1 MTAMTPRFHA
11 SVVRTVRESQYQVTD
26 GDLGEL
32 IKTKA
37 KAGAVDSAVGDT
49 YFGVLVARSI
59 KGCAGSDQQDKQLA
73 AVDEAHKGML
83 TVVHEALNT
92 KTMDRAEKQ
101 SATGF
106 ARSAASVLRRWIKAG
121 GDLMNVSLDGDIK
134 KSQFEAQC
142 REAEKEE
149 AEAKGENTPEGKVSK
164 RLASLLTALGQLDA
178 IQREAYIKHCV
189 SAIESMR

>member
-11 SVVRTVRESQYQVTD
+11 SVVRTVRESQYQVID

-37 KAGAVDSAVGDT
+37 KAGAVDVAVGDT
-49 YFGVLVARSI
+49 YFGVLVARSVTLS
-59 KGCAGSDQQDKQLA
+59 GRGGEQAQLA

-164 RLASLLTALGQLDA
+164 RLASLLTALGQLEDR
-178 IQREAYIKHCV
+178 QREEYIKHCV

>member
-37 KAGAVDSAVGDT
+37 KAGAVDVAVGDT

-59 KGCAGSDQQDKQLA
+59 CGHSPHLGMEDALSS
-73 AVDEAHKGML
+73 VDAAHKGML

-121 GDLMNVSLDGDIK
+121 GNLMDVDLDGDIK

-142 REAEKEE
+142 RETEKAE

-178 IQREAYIKHCV
+178 IQREAHIKHCV